1 MKRLVESPAMRA
13 FDVLVG
19 DGTLEIPD
27 PPLGYANVRGTS
39 SFAWLKG
46 GVVLLQRSSM
56 EAPEFPDAIVF
67 YGADAETGRLVAHS
81 WDSRG
86 VVREFDLSFE
96 DGVLRLSRGL
106 TEGESFA
113 QRLTLTL
120 SGDGTTLAGPV
131 EMARDGA
138 TFEHDMEFVYR
149 RVGG

>member
-1 MKRLVESPAMRA
+1 MQRLVDSPALRA
-13 FDVLVG
+13 LDVLVG
-19 DGTLEIPD
+19 DWTLEIPD
-27 PPLGYANVRGTS
+27 PPLGYDVVRGTA

-46 GVVLLQRSSM
+46 DIVLVQRSTM
-56 EAPEFPDAIVF
+56 EAPEFPDGFVF
-67 YGADAETGRLVAHS
+67 YGVDAATGRLVAHT

-96 DGVLRLSRGL
+96 DGVLRMSRPL

-120 SGDGTTLAGPV
+120 SDDGRTFAGPV

-149 RVGG
+149 RVGS